1 MATDT
6 TDFEEIFIEKEEG
19 EENNSSQEGKSD
31 EKPNPTPPPS
41 KEDEED
47 EEDKTIGDKVNNF
60 HSRLRHLLNVS
71 DEKEEAYETIDQICK
86 DSNFYGTK
94 LWILMGAILIA
105 SLGLNVNST
114 AVIIGAMLIS
124 PLMGPIIGF
133 GTALGIY
140 DFELLKRSLRN
151 LGLTTVFSI
160 LTAMLY
166 FLITPIADNG
176 SELLSRTSP
185 SIYDVLIAFFGG
197 SVGMLAVSTKN
208 KGQVLP
214 GVAIATALMP
224 PLCTAGYGLATMQ
237 WNFFFGAFYLYVIN
251 SVFIAFATYLVV
263 VFLKFP
269 QKVFVDPRRK
279 TRVKTLMFIVALGTI
294 VPSIYLSISMVRNNL
309 SIQKADEYIRKE
321 FNFVDSEVVKHKT
334 YEKNG
339 FWHVDVSMVGKRLP
353 QETISRLEKKL
364 IDYLPGGVLYI
375 NQGFQEKTDL
385 GQLRSDVLKDL
396 YENSD
401 AIIQRQRLEIDSLT
415 KVVETYNHFGKI
427 EQTIIEEMQILYPNI
442 KNGFIASNFTHALEA
457 DSVLRVVIQPVP
469 ETELLPEE
477 LERLS
482 KWLKAKTK
490 TKKVM
495 IVIDN
500 SN

>member
-6 TDFEEIFIEKEEG
+6 SDFEDIFIE
-19 EENNSSQEGKSD
+19 SSNESSETAQL
-31 EKPNPTPPPS
+31 PIVPPPTPP
-41 KEDEED
+41 KEPEKKENEENA
-47 EEDKTIGDKVNNF
+47 TIGEKVNSF
-60 HSRLRHLLNVS
+60 SSRVKELLNVS
-71 DEKEEAYETIDQICK
+71 KEKEDPYETIEQIRK
-86 DSNFYGTK
+86 DSNFFGSK
-94 LWILMGAILIA
+94 LWILIGAVLVA

-151 LGLTTVFSI
+151 LALTTLFSI

-166 FLITPIADNG
+166 FLVTPIADNG

-185 SIYDVLIAFFGG
+185 SIYDVLIAFVGG
-197 SVGMLAVSTKN
+197 LLGMLAVSTKH

-237 WNFFFGAFYLYVIN
+237 WNFFYGAFYLYLIN

-269 QKVFVDPRRK
+269 QKVFVDPKRK
-279 TRVKTLMFIVALGTI
+279 IRVKTIMFIVALGTI
-294 VPSIYLSISMVRNNL
+294 VPSIYLSIGMIRHNISL
-309 SIQKADEYIRKE
+309 QKADEYIQSE
-321 FNFVDSEVVKHKT
+321 FNFADAEVVKHKT
-334 YEKNG
+334 YEKDG
-339 FWHVDVSMVGKRLP
+339 FWHVDVSMVGKQLSP
-353 QETISRLEKKL
+353 KVISSLNKKL
-364 IDYLPGGVLYI
+364 IDYLPGAVLSI
-375 NQGFQEKTDL
+375 NQGFQEETDL
-385 GQLRSDVLKDL
+385 GQLRNDVLKDL
-396 YENSD
+396 YEKSD
-401 AIIQRQRLEIDSLT
+401 EIILRQRLTIDSLQQIL
-415 KVVETYNHFGKI
+415 KTYDHFGKM
-427 EQTIIEEMQILYPNI
+427 EKDIIAEIQALYP
-442 KNGFIASNFTHALEA
+442 KVEDGFIVSNFNHNKEQ
-457 DSVLRVVIQPVP
+457 DSVFRLVIKPYPQDS
-469 ETELLPEE
+469 LHKEE
-477 LERLS
+477 LDRMS
-482 KWLKAKTK
+482 KWIKSRTK

-495 IVIDN
+495 IVIDK